1 MGQNI
6 SALKGKNTRIKPDVL
21 ARYQL
26 KIPLLLIKLHKLVFF
41 TCDIFFV
48 KKIPFFLTLSQKIYF
63 KEGNHLENY
72 IGI

>member
-6 SALKGKNTRIKPDVL
+6 SALKGKNTLINPNVVS
-21 ARYQL
+21 RYQL
-26 KIPLLLIKLHKLVFF
+26 KIPLVFIKLHKLVFF
-41 TCDIFFV
+41 TCDIFFM
-48 KKIPFFLTLSQKIYF
+48 KQIPFFLTLSQKIYF